1 MKPGLPSDGC
11 GTRRTAPPNRGG
23 AREAADSKWAASSP
37 RQVGGVL
44 ERPGRNRLVGLPS
57 DAGRPLA
64 EDRGTTGQGFQKPDW
79 PSHTRRSHP
88 TQTLCD
94 ARGGVRPGE
103 WGRGG
108 ISTLR
113 GTVWRP
119 LAGCSDLRGR
129 FSIHW
134 GLSRRTRKNR
144 QRAVGSRLENRDRRG
159 GEEVC
164 MFVGRKQH
172 R

>member
-1 MKPGLPSDGC
+1 VKPGLPSDGC
-11 GTRRTAPPNRGG
+11 GTRRTDPPPNRGG

-57 DAGRPLA
+57 EAGRPLA

-94 ARGGVRPGE
+94 DKGLRRTAQRPF
-103 WGRGG
+103 
-108 ISTLR
+108 
-113 GTVWRP
+113 
-119 LAGCSDLRGR
+119 AGCAALLGR
-129 FSIHW
+129 LSVHW
-134 GLSRRTRKNR
+134 RVSRRPSKNR
-144 QRAVGSRLENRDRRG
+144 QRAVGKRRG
-159 GEEVC
+159 NRIEVGGGDPFIRRPKAAQVLEERR
-164 MFVGRKQH
+164 GT
-172 R
+172 

>member
-1 MKPGLPSDGC
+1 M
-11 GTRRTAPPNRGG
+11 TAEAHAAPPPNRGG

-57 DAGRPLA
+57 EAGRPLA

-94 ARGGVRPGE
+94 DRGGVRPGGR
-103 WGRGG
+103 GRGG
-108 ISTLR
+108 GLR
-113 GTVWRP
+113 ACEGPRRGRSRAAQLS
-119 LAGCSDLRGR
+119 LAGCR
-129 FSIHW
+129 FT
-134 GLSRRTRKNR
+134 G
-144 QRAVGSRLENRDRRG
+144 VFRG
-159 GEEVC
+159 GRVKTGKERWVSAEAI
-164 MFVGRKQH
+164 GSK
-172 R
+172 